1 VSEADRSPVRPPI
14 AVLLSRFP
22 RVTETF
28 ILREVIE
35 LERRGWP
42 VTLVPLMR
50 EHAEIVHPEAVAWT
64 SRALFTGW
72 ISKEIVASLLRTLRR
87 RPLRLLATV
96 ARLKLGNLRSPGF
109 LAKSLL
115 LFPKAVHLAERLREA
130 GVTHVHA
137 HFATHPATVAWVIER
152 LAGIPYSVTV
162 HAHDIFVDRAF
173 LAPKLRRARF
183 VRVISEFNRR
193 YLAERY
199 PSLEDRLERI
209 HVGIEPER
217 YRPPPAGRRE
227 REPGEPVRVLTVAA
241 LELYKGIDLLIEV
254 AAILRDCPDG
264 PDGPDG
270 EGVPPIT
277 FDVVGEGYH
286 RYDLE
291 NHIASHELE
300 GVVRLVGAV
309 AQDEVARRMAAADL
323 FLMPSIIAD
332 DGQMEGIPVALM
344 EALASELP
352 VVATRLSGIPELVE
366 DGVTGLLVDPEDWD
380 QIADSILRLVRDQEL
395 ARRLG
400 RAGRERVEAE
410 FSLRSTVAELA
421 ARIDDE

>member
-1 VSEADRSPVRPPI
+1 VSGGDRPEVHPPI

-50 EHAEIVHPEAVAWT
+50 EHAEVVHPEAVPWIG
-64 SRALFTGW
+64 RALFTGW

-199 PSLEDRLERI
+199 PSLEDRL
-209 HVGIEPER
+209 
-217 YRPPPAGRRE
+217 
-227 REPGEPVRVLTVAA
+227 
-241 LELYKGIDLLIEV
+241 
-254 AAILRDCPDG
+254 
-264 PDGPDG
+264 
-270 EGVPPIT
+270 
-277 FDVVGEGYH
+277 
-286 RYDLE
+286 
-291 NHIASHELE
+291 
-300 GVVRLVGAV
+300 
-309 AQDEVARRMAAADL
+309 
-323 FLMPSIIAD
+323 
-332 DGQMEGIPVALM
+332 
-344 EALASELP
+344 
-352 VVATRLSGIPELVE
+352 
-366 DGVTGLLVDPEDWD
+366 
-380 QIADSILRLVRDQEL
+380 
-395 ARRLG
+395 
-400 RAGRERVEAE
+400 
-410 FSLRSTVAELA
+410 
-421 ARIDDE
+421 